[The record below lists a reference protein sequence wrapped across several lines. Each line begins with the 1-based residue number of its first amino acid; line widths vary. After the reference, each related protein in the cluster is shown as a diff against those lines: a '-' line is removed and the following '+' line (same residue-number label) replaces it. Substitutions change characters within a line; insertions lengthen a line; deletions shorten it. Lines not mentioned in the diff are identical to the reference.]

1 MKSERLLNAIGEND
15 DELILE
21 AMVMPSESQNP
32 KQIRWIKYGALA
44 ACLCLLLVLPIA
56 AASNNEMLVD
66 IFADM
71 TGWYIHSKEYYTDRD
86 FSKEVRS
93 LSKELAGEQTYLPM
107 DSLEQTETFLG
118 IAIPDNPRLS
128 ETIKDEVHI
137 EVEVNGQRI
146 RYDTPCLV
154 YLAFDENG
162 AVTAADANAAFRYG
176 QMHLYVMYRIPTVD
190 AVSKGGGGIGGI
202 DANITETQS
211 YITSSGR
218 ECAVIYTSTGDGI
231 FSGYGYT
238 VVDSILVELSL
249 IGRSEEEIQQAM
261 TEVLEEFA

>member
-1 MKSERLLNAIGEND
+1 MRSERLLNAIGEID
-15 DELILE
+15 DDLILE
-21 AMVMPSESQNP
+21 AMVIPLKCQKP

-44 ACLCLLLVLPIA
+44 ACLCLLLALPIA
-56 AASNNEMLVD
+56 AANNEMLVD

-71 TGWYIHSKEYYTDRD
+71 TGWYIRSKEYYTDRD

-107 DSLEQTETFLG
+107 DSLEKAEAFLG
-118 IAIPDNPRLS
+118 IAIPDNPRL
-128 ETIKDEVHI
+128 TGAIKDEVHI
-137 EVEVNGQRI
+137 EVEVHGQRN

-154 YLAFDENG
+154 YLAFDEDG
-162 AVTAADANAAFRYG
+162 SVTAADTNAAYRYG
-176 QMHLYVMYRIPTVD
+176 QMHLYVMYRIPTED

-202 DANITETQS
+202 EANITETQS

-218 ECAVIYTSTGDGI
+218 ECTVVYTRTGDGI

-238 VVDSILVELSL
+238 VADSILVELSL

-261 TEVLEEFA
+261 TEVLEGFT